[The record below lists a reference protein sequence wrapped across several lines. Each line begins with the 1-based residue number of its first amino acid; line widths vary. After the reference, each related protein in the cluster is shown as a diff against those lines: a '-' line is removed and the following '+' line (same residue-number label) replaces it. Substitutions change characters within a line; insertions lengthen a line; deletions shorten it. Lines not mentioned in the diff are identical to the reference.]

1 LTGAAPEH
9 APAIV
14 IVMGVSGSG
23 KTTIGTLLAERL
35 GWVFLDADVLHPAAN
50 VAKMR
55 AGVPLTDAD
64 RAPWLA
70 ALAAWIDRQRDT
82 GAPSVLACSA
92 LRRAYRDALVR
103 AAADVR
109 VVHLTGPA
117 SLIAARM
124 GRRSGHFMPASLL
137 QDQLDTL
144 QEPGLGERALTVS
157 VDRAPDDIVTDVI
170 QRLGLRERTETP
182 PGSLA

>member
-1 LTGAAPEH
+1 MTGSAPEH
-9 APAIV
+9 APATV

-23 KTTIGTLLAERL
+23 KTTIGTLLAQRL
-35 GWVFLDADVLHPAAN
+35 GWDFLDADALHPAAN

-82 GAPSVLACSA
+82 GTPSVLACSA
-92 LRRAYRDALVR
+92 LRRVYRDALVR
-103 AAADVR
+103 GAAEVR

-117 SLIAARM
+117 PLIAARM
-124 GRRSGHFMPASLL
+124 GGRSGHFMPASLL

-144 QEPGLGERALTVS
+144 QAPSPGERALTVS
-157 VDRAPDDIVTDVI
+157 VEPAPDEIVTDI
-170 QRLGLRERTETP
+170 IRGLGLRERTEMP